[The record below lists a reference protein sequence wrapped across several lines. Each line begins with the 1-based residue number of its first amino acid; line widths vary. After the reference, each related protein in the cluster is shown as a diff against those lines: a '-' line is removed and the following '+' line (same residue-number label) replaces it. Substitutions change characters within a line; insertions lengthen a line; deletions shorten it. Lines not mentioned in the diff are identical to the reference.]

1 MIGDAMRPQL
11 VPWLVIVALFL
22 VVPAALA
29 ATETV
34 VLSVEGM
41 TCGS

>member
-1 MIGDAMRPQL
+1 MIGDALRSQL
-11 VPWLVIVALFL
+11 VPWLAIVALFL

-29 ATETV
+29 TTETA
-34 VLSVEGM
+34 VLAVEGM

>member
-1 MIGDAMRPQL
+1 MRLQL
-11 VPWLVIVALFL
+11 VLWLAIVALFL
-22 VVPAALA
+22 VVHVALA

>member
-1 MIGDAMRPQL
+1 MIGDAMRSQL
-11 VPWLVIVALFL
+11 VPWLAIVALFL
-22 VVPAALA
+22 VVPVALA

>member
-1 MIGDAMRPQL
+1 MRLQL
-11 VPWLVIVALFL
+11 VPWLAIVAVFL